1 MSARGFALLVVATV
15 VVTPLVTSGGE
26 YLGLV
31 RELWGWI
38 GGSALLSFFGVHFV
52 LRRLAEL
59 GLRRPG
65 AALRA
70 SALAQME
77 ERLW

>member
-1 MSARGFALLVVATV
+1 MRARGLAFLVVATALI
-15 VVTPLVTSGGE
+15 TPLVTSGEE
-26 YLGLV
+26 YVGLL
-31 RELWGWI
+31 RELRVWI
-38 GGSALLSFFGVHFV
+38 GGSAFLSFFSVHFV

-70 SALAQME
+70 SALAGRE

>member
-1 MSARGFALLVVATV
+1 MRARGLAFLVVATALI
-15 VVTPLVTSGGE
+15 TPLVTSGGE
-26 YLGLV
+26 YVELL
-31 RELWGWI
+31 RELRMWI
-38 GGSALLSFFGVHFV
+38 GGSAFLLFFSVHFV

-70 SALAQME
+70 STLAGRE

>member
-1 MSARGFALLVVATV
+1 MRARGFAILVVATA

-26 YLGLV
+26 YVGLL
-31 RELWGWI
+31 RELRAWI
-38 GGSALLSFFGVHFV
+38 GGSAFLSFFGVHFV

-70 SALAQME
+70 SALTRRE

>member
-1 MSARGFALLVVATV
+1 MSARGLAFLVVGTAL
-15 VVTPLVTSGGE
+15 VTPLVTSGGE
-26 YLGLV
+26 DVVLV
-31 RELWGWI
+31 RELWVWI
-38 GGSALLSFFGVHFV
+38 GASAFLSFVAVHFV

-70 SALAQME
+70 SALAQRE
-77 ERLW
+77 ERYW

>member
-1 MSARGFALLVVATV
+1 MTARGVAFLVVSIALLA
-15 VVTPLVTSGGE
+15 PLVTAGGA
-26 YLGLV
+26 YLGLF
-31 RELWGWI
+31 REEGKWV
-38 GGSALLSFFGVHFV
+38 GGCAFLSFLGVHFV

-70 SALAQME
+70 SAVARRE
-77 ERLW
+77 ERPW

>member
-1 MSARGFALLVVATV
+1 MRARGFAFLVVATA
-15 VVTPLVTSGGE
+15 LVAPFATSGGE
-26 YLGLV
+26 YLGLL
-31 RELWGWI
+31 RELRVWI
-38 GGSALLSFFGVHFV
+38 GGSAFLSFVGVHFV

-70 SALAQME
+70 SALTGRE
-77 ERLW
+77 EKLW